1 MNKKEKTNKDILISD
16 SGLTQDA
23 HTKQARIF
31 VLLCDIL
38 TIALIIL
45 GIVAF
50 IKGGNI

>member
-1 MNKKEKTNKDILISD
+1 MDKKDNIKDILISD
-16 SGLTQDA
+16 TGLTKDA
-23 HTKQARIF
+23 HTKQAKIF

-38 TIALIIL
+38 TIALIVL